1 MRTNC
6 DSIRP
11 LLAANAESAFLNG
24 LASSFAGISDL
35 QRQHTTRP
43 VTGDCSSST
52 HLSSRPPCCVGR
64 HCATCLARPRELY
77 GARLYLNSGNSPLQA
92 PPFAQ
97 RSICQRHKCLL
108 RRRDVPALEAG
119 PEVGPRLLGRLL
131 LRHGQRSSKPGGIPT
146 APCVRACWWCTD
158 LRRWAWCKAR

>member
-1 MRTNC
+1 MRMNC

-77 GARLYLNSGNSPLQA
+77 GARLYPNSGNSPLQ
-92 PPFAQ
+92 PRLRPTIHLPTAQ
-97 RSICQRHKCLL
+97 MLTTSKRCTGTGGRTRSRSTSLGTSTSPAWTKVFQARRHSNRPLRSCLL
-108 RRRDVPALEAG
+108 VVHRP
-119 PEVGPRLLGRLL
+119 
-131 LRHGQRSSKPGGIPT
+131 
-146 APCVRACWWCTD
+146 
-158 LRRWAWCKAR
+158 